1 MKTLP
6 KDIEQLS
13 STLRPAL
20 KIDMGALCFFLLG
33 MFLTG
38 FIFHQ
43 FILI

>member
-13 STLRPAL
+13 APAHPSL
-20 KIDMGALCFFLLG
+20 KIDLGALCFFLLG
-33 MFLTG
+33 MFLAA

-43 FILI
+43 FTLF